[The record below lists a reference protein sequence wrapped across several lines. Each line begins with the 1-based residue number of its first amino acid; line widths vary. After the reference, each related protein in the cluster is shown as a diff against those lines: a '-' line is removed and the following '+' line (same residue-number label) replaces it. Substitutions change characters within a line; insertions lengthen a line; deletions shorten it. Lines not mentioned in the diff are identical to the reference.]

1 MTEEEFRKELNVI
14 SSQRDYYAWCL
25 RKGFD
30 TKHVGEEGDMMQ
42 FKDIPYTHQ
51 DFFQDMDILD
61 KEEEHL
67 REFYK
72 NHQE

>member
-1 MTEEEFRKELNVI
+1 MTDEEFKKSLAEI
-14 SSQRDYYAWCL
+14 DGYRDCFRHSL
-25 RKGFD
+25 ERGVKRVVVDD
-30 TKHVGEEGDMMQ
+30 TSDMVTL
-42 FKDIPYTHQ
+42 KDIPYTHQ

-72 NHQE
+72 NHR